1 MSAVVKLSSKLPG
14 ETEINGV
21 DAMVDLLTKD
31 PETLRVGVVVFDVS
45 KVEHDTDTGD
55 DIPTIRLRRLE
66 PLSNVDNMDPQLRA
80 LVDAAAEQRTGK
92 KALPFEQVEVLDA
105 DDQLPEDDQP

>member
-21 DAMVDLLTKD
+21 DAMVDLLSKD

-45 KVEHDTDTGD
+45 KVEHDTDTGTD
-55 DIPTIRLRRLE
+55 LPTIRLRRLE
-66 PLSNVDNMDPQLRA
+66 PLSNVENMDPQLRA

-92 KALPFEQVEVLDA
+92 KALPFEQVEVI
-105 DDQLPEDDQP
+105 DDEQLPEDDEL